1 MKHKLSISN
10 KSCNNH
16 RRCGNKIV
24 IAIIILLTCIERPFI
39 ACSSDSSSELL
50 VVPEE
55 ALPNSNFVEK
65 CEQRCYDQVG
75 LALKKSQPILCN

>member
-16 RRCGNKIV
+16 RCCYGNKIV
-24 IAIIILLTCIERPFI
+24 IAIIILLACIEKPFI
-39 ACSSDSSSELL
+39 ACSDSSSELI

-65 CEQRCYDQVG
+65 CEQRCFDQVG
-75 LALKKSQPILCN
+75 SSL

>member
-16 RRCGNKIV
+16 RCCSGIKIL
-24 IAIIILLTCIERPFI
+24 IAIITFLACIEKPFI
-39 ACSSDSSSELL
+39 ECSDSSSELI

-65 CEQRCYDQVG
+65 CEQRCFDQVG
-75 LALKKSQPILCN
+75 LSL